1 MAEQKK
7 LTIEKEYCSTWVI
20 SDAIREVLQN
30 AIDTKTDV
38 SITQNG
44 EGWEVRDSGVGVK
57 LSDFLLGRSS
67 KQGDVEAIG
76 QFGEGLKI
84 ACLVLARNS
93 RVIVVE
99 ALGKKYKFSF
109 QYDKEWESQ
118 LLTIDIETSTLASG
132 TLVTIECSTEEM
144 EAARRLFLRFTPQE
158 VRESLPARKG
168 EVLACGGN
176 IYVNGLLVTKIDSL
190 FGYNL
195 QDKELVNRD
204 RSAVGYEAVKEGIA
218 TVLSHI
224 GDKDLIQTIVSTAVD
239 DESRSRQYA
248 AEFSVRFIP
257 RQLKWRQ
264 AVKDLYGTDKIC
276 LASGNSRVDVRALE
290 RHYVVLNLPWSLL
303 HSMGRLFPNAREVVR
318 DKRRIIPLN
327 QLSAAERMFYQE
339 AKDSADE
346 IAKEAFLT
354 IYPLRVFVD
363 NDNPEETGYFD
374 AGIAGICYRTIGSQ
388 DLSSAIRTILHEY
401 AHGTS
406 GETDNTRG
414 FENALCD
421 VITSLGMKL
430 SAEKKSGMRR
440 WTLKDLK
447 VAQGKGS

>member
-7 LTIEKEYCSTWVI
+7 LTIEKEYCSTWVV
-20 SDAIREVLQN
+20 SDAIREVIQN
-30 AIDTKTDV
+30 ALDTKTGV
-38 SITQNG
+38 SITPNG
-44 EGWEVRDSGVGVK
+44 EGWEVRDGGIGVK

-67 KQGDVEAIG
+67 KQDDAGVIG

-109 QYDKEWESQ
+109 QYDKEWDSQ
-118 LLTIDIETSTLASG
+118 LLTIDIETSSLASG

-144 EAARRLFLRFTPQE
+144 EAARSLFLRFTPQE
-158 VRESLPARKG
+158 VLESIPARKG
-168 EVLACGGN
+168 EVLACGGS
-176 IYVNGLLVTKIDSL
+176 IYVNGLLVTQIDSL

-195 QDKELVNRD
+195 LDKDLVNRD

-224 GDKDLIQTIVSTAVD
+224 GDKDLIQTIISTAID
-239 DESRSRQYA
+239 DKSRERQYA
-248 AEFSVRFIP
+248 AEFSVRFTP
-257 RQLKWRQ
+257 RQIKWRQ
-264 AVKDLYGTDKIC
+264 AVKELYGDKIC
-276 LASGNSRVDVRALE
+276 LSSGNAQVDMRAME
-290 RHYVVLNLPWSLL
+290 KHYVVLNLPWSLL
-303 HSMGRLFPNAREVVR
+303 HSMGRLFPNAREIVR
-318 DKRRIIPLN
+318 DRRRIIPMN
-327 QLSAAERMFYQE
+327 KLSAEEKMFYQK
-339 AKDSADE
+339 AKDLADE
-346 IAKEAFLT
+346 IAREAFLT

-363 NDNPEETGYFD
+363 NENSYETGYYAD
-374 AGIAGICYRTIGSQ
+374 GIIGICYKTIKNQ
-388 DLSSAIRTILHEY
+388 DLSGAVRTILHEY

-406 GETDNTRG
+406 GEYDSTRG

-421 VITSLGMKL
+421 IITVLGMKL
-430 SAEKKSGMRR
+430 IAEKKSGMRR